1 MLSSSNAPSRKER
14 NVASDDDEDP
24 FTFAI
29 ETPLLFLPLLLSSTA
44 SKISASTDTSSS
56 FLRRAFSANEVKD
69 EDDFEDDDDDDF
81 RRTMENFFCCDFDF
95 SKRFEE
101 EEEKEDE
108 EHAIIETEVAVEAMM
123 TKTTTRSVRSV
134 LSVMMF
140 YYTARSLNIF
150 SNSRGAP
157 RKKRVA
163 QKWLKKGGKKNI
175 FDSYDMFFW
184 SQNGGVPHQS
194 QSRRFSCFS
203 SLAGLVVWFT

>member
-56 FLRRAFSANEVKD
+56 FLRRAFSANEDKD

-81 RRTMENFFCCDFDF
+81 RRTMENVFGCDFDF

-108 EHAIIETEVAVEAMM
+108 EHAIIETDVAVEAMM
-123 TKTTTRSVRSV
+123 MTKTTMRLVRSNC
-134 LSVMMF
+134 
-140 YYTARSLNIF
+140 R
-150 SNSRGAP
+150 
-157 RKKRVA
+157 
-163 QKWLKKGGKKNI
+163 
-175 FDSYDMFFW
+175 
-184 SQNGGVPHQS
+184 
-194 QSRRFSCFS
+194 
-203 SLAGLVVWFT
+203 